1 MSDRQIHINRAGQP
15 SGPYPEAQAREM
27 LASGQLLATDLAW
40 FSGAAEWKPV
50 GEVLGAAPAPAA
62 AAPPPPP
69 PPSGGGTSKP
79 SGGGMPKRQVAGG
92 KPEEKKEAEGDG
104 EGDGE
109 GDDPD
114 KIHVTRKG
122 EPIGPYSREKAR
134 EYFEAGTLLP
144 TDWAWHDGMGEDW
157 KPINEVLGLPV
168 PGGAGGGAA
177 SDGPWTIGG
186 SISEGWQTFKGNLG
200 GAILF
205 YFLGAIVLTITSSI
219 PILNP
224 FVFIPVSAGFTYYFI
239 KLARRESVAIGDLFS
254 GFKRGYGQL
263 LLVWLL
269 MGLIWLVATLP
280 GLSVIL
286 FAAVGFIVD
295 LVGACQDTVAG
306 KLEGDAF
313 VAEWKGVGNSFK
325 AAGAGLYGGFALMLL
340 VPLIALS
347 FTLFSLPLVIDRQ
360 MKAIDAIVVSARLL
374 KGQWFKSVF
383 FLILIFII
391 SGLGQ
396 IVFLIG
402 QLFTGPLGMAAWASF
417 YTKNAG
423 SITAAHSAPVAK
435 GVKIGLVCACL
446 LPVGGMVAAVMMN
459 MDGIKQIVGDANGTD
474 ANGTDA
480 GDIETEVVGSYM
492 VGDTGKGSR
501 NGRPKIKIMEF
512 NEGGFGNLTDPFI
525 PNKRDGF
532 KWSVN
537 PENKGQIIVE
547 PESAPP
553 PVAGNPPAPP
563 TGNPPPAPQKMI
575 FEYIPDV
582 GMKSV
587 EADGQAAPKTLMLRM
602 DKIVGQYVANSATMK
617 GRLVLNANRSA
628 ELWVN
633 GNKTF
638 DGKWYV
644 SGGAEGTPSEI
655 WFSVSGKYHLILS
668 VDTAQQPFS
677 LKSVANLV
685 YNEATKKINRFPSP
699 PQGQLTYTR
708 SKGGGGG
715 SGPGQ
720 EPGMEPG
727 PGAGLDGQ

>member
-1 MSDRQIHINRAGQP
+1 
-15 SGPYPEAQAREM
+15 M

-62 AAPPPPP
+62 APPPPP
-69 PPSGGGTSKP
+69 KPSGAGTAPPSGGGI
-79 SGGGMPKRQVAGG
+79 PKRQVAGG
-92 KPEEKKEAEGDG
+92 KPEEKKEG
-104 EGDGE
+104 ESSEDGE

-122 EPIGPYSREKAR
+122 EPIGPYSREKAK
-134 EYFEAGTLLP
+134 EYFGAGTLLP

-186 SISEGWQTFKGNLG
+186 SLSEGWQAFKGNLG

-205 YFLGAIVLTITSSI
+205 YFLGVIVLTITSSV

-224 FVFIPVSAGFTYYFI
+224 FVFIPISAGFTYYFI
-239 KLARRESVAIGDLFS
+239 KLARRDPAVIGDLFS

-263 LLVWLL
+263 LLVCLL

-280 GLSVIL
+280 GLAVIL
-286 FAAVGFIVD
+286 FAAAGFIAD

-306 KLEGDAF
+306 KLGGDEFLA
-313 VAEWKGVGNSFK
+313 AWKGVGNSFK
-325 AAGAGLYGGFALMLL
+325 AAGAGLFGGVALMFLI
-340 VPLIALS
+340 PFIALS
-347 FTLFSLPLVIDRQ
+347 FTLFSFPLVIDRQ

-391 SGLGQ
+391 SNIGLIALG
-396 IVFLIG
+396 IG
-402 QLFTGPLGMAAWASF
+402 VLFTASIGMAAWASF

-459 MDGIKQIVGDANGTD
+459 MDSIKQIVGDTNGTD
-474 ANGTDA
+474 ANGTGA
-480 GDIETEVVGSYM
+480 GDIKTEVLGIYM
-492 VGDTGKGSR
+492 FGDTGKGSR
-501 NGRPKIKIMEF
+501 NGRPDIQIREF
-512 NEGGFGNLTDPFI
+512 KEGGFGNLTEPFK
-525 PNKRDGF
+525 PNKLNGF
-532 KWSVN
+532 KWSID
-537 PENKGQIIVE
+537 PENKGQIVVE
-547 PESAPP
+547 PDSAPP
-553 PVAGNPPAPP
+553 APPTGGQPAPP

-587 EADGQAAPKTLMLRM
+587 EADGQAAPKTLMLRV
-602 DKIVGQYVANSATMK
+602 DKMVGQYISKTS
-617 GRLVLNANRSA
+617 RLVFNADYSA

-633 GNKTF
+633 GNKALT
-638 DGKWYV
+638 GKWYV
-644 SGGAEGTPSEI
+644 SGGAKGTQPEI
-655 WFSVSGKYHLILS
+655 WFSVPRKYNLLLA
-668 VDTAQQPFS
+668 VDIAQKPFS
-677 LKSVANLV
+677 IKSVANLQV
-685 YNEATKKINRFPSP
+685 NPATGKIDRIPLP
-699 PQGQLTYTR
+699 PQGQMTYTK
-708 SKGGGGG
+708 SKNDGGGG
-715 SGPGQ
+715 SGEGQ

-727 PGAGLDGQ
+727 SGLDGQ